1 MQQFVKATSGTLTIP
16 VESLPTMTHPY
27 VQAIYYLEQKTQAF
41 SAPPRVVVQAQGAIP
56 YPTAVS
62 DIGTTHFTLAVGGS
76 TLAPAEPEPLQLTW
90 WAFS

>member
-1 MQQFVKATSGTLTIP
+1 
-16 VESLPTMTHPY
+16 MTHPY

-41 SAPPRVVVQAQGAIP
+41 SAPPRVVVQVQGAIP